1 MTLHNPSFSLSVDF
15 THRTRNRYD
24 DRRGWFYWISQN
36 ILIWLSLKSNLSFKY
51 MKHRWHRRR
60 GLSRAQVV
68 SVWRREPRVQVYS
81 TVYSVQC
88 TEPVLCPAEAV
99 CRRRREPGTWPWS
112 NRWPGPRTQGL
123 RGLGGARSGLELSTW
138 NHLHLNNL
146 QCFSQI
152 CIHIHAQIWAA
163 HTMNMA
169 WKDLNPFKKPD
180 MTAAGSSFLFDLTLR
195 FDLDKSQNKCLPL
208 HWRRFYL
215 CLLVLFQC
223 SIWYSIL

>member
-1 MTLHNPSFSLSVDF
+1 MSIRVVNQWTTYRPRSELCPKVMFESS
-15 THRTRNRYD
+15 T
-24 DRRGWFYWISQN
+24 
-36 ILIWLSLKSNLSFKY
+36 
-51 MKHRWHRRR
+51 RWHPRR

-88 TEPVLCPAEAV
+88 TEPVLCRAEAV
-99 CRRRREPGTWPWS
+99 CRRRRGARHLALVQQVAWPC
-112 NRWPGPRTQGL
+112 TQGL
-123 RGLGGARSGLELSTW
+123 RGLGGQGVVWLELSTW

-152 CIHIHAQIWAA
+152 YIHIHAQIWAA

-180 MTAAGSSFLFDLTLR
+180 MTAAGSSFLFDLTLS
-195 FDLDKSQNKCLPL
+195 FDLDNFPKYQKKSLPL

>member
-1 MTLHNPSFSLSVDF
+1 MFESST
-15 THRTRNRYD
+15 
-24 DRRGWFYWISQN
+24 
-36 ILIWLSLKSNLSFKY
+36 
-51 MKHRWHRRR
+51 RWHPRR

-99 CRRRREPGTWPWS
+99 CRRRRWARHLALVQQVAWPSHSGSPGT
-112 NRWPGPRTQGL
+112 R
-123 RGLGGARSGLELSTW
+123 GARSSLELSTW

-146 QCFSQI
+146 QHLSQI
-152 CIHIHAQIWAA
+152 YIHIHAQIWAA

-180 MTAAGSSFLFDLTLR
+180 MTAAGSSFR
-195 FDLDKSQNKCLPL
+195 FDLFLSPQSHKEPSKKI
-208 HWRRFYL
+208 
-215 CLLVLFQC
+215 LLVFAC
-223 SIWYSIL
+223 SVSVQYSVVYYSRSVVRACLVCIQYNT

>member
-1 MTLHNPSFSLSVDF
+1 M
-15 THRTRNRYD
+15 HR
-24 DRRGWFYWISQN
+24 
-36 ILIWLSLKSNLSFKY
+36 IWAFEWWTTYRPRSELCPKVMFESST
-51 MKHRWHRRR
+51 RWHPRR

-99 CRRRREPGTWPWS
+99 CRRRRGARHLALVQQVAWPSHSGSPGT
-112 NRWPGPRTQGL
+112 R
-123 RGLGGARSGLELSTW
+123 GARSSLELSTW

-146 QCFSQI
+146 QHLSQI
-152 CIHIHAQIWAA
+152 YIHIHAQIWAA

-195 FDLDKSQNKCLPL
+195 FDLDKSQNKSLPL